1 MRTFPIRFDR
11 FTSTVFR
18 IFHPGTPS
26 ARVEVDDL
34 EVRVQMGW
42 AFSALIPRATIA
54 GVEQVFRTVVSRGAH
69 GWRGDWLV
77 NGAGDGL
84 VRIDVEP
91 RVHGRVLGFPVRVRS
106 LTVSVEEPEELAAAI
121 ASIAPVLD

>member
-1 MRTFPIRFDR
+1 MRFDR
-11 FTSTVFR
+11 LSSTVFR

-26 ARVEVDDL
+26 AYVEVDDL

-42 AFSALIPRATIA
+42 TFSAVIPRATIA
-54 GVEQVFRTVVSRGAH
+54 NVAEVHRRVISRGAH

-84 VRIDVEP
+84 VRIEVEP
-91 RVHGRVLGFPVRVRS
+91 RVRGRVLGVPVRVRT
-106 LTVSVEEPEELAAAI
+106 LTVSVDDPRELVAAI
-121 ASIAPVLD
+121 DAIAPVFD